1 MSPEPLWSP
10 DYLIQGPS
18 PKTASKSILH
28 ENVLI
33 LSFLFQLCNNRRQK
47 RTVVD
52 QVRSKNIFNHT
63 IWFWRA
69 NDLCVVRTKVS
80 KCEWRRTVLFY
91 TKRAACFIL
100 LLQKAV
106 KRRRCGGN
114 LIWSFEFIFSL
125 YDLTSSSIETAIRG
139 REKDDKTWDSYCT
152 NTNQIQWTGNEII
165 ISRSAVQVVINLKLR
180 SYCLVSC
187 PNPSC
192 SPGWSHFQWFIPFMS
207 YLSHASP
214 VFIPP
219 SSWASSSLAVS
230 SILAWSDLS
239 LLHFPS
245 IFLYSFF
252 SLVTTP
258 KVRWLTHNIFCL
270 G

>member
-1 MSPEPLWSP
+1 M
-10 DYLIQGPS
+10 
-18 PKTASKSILH
+18 
-28 ENVLI
+28 
-33 LSFLFQLCNNRRQK
+33 
-47 RTVVD
+47 VD
-52 QVRSKNIFNHT
+52 QVRSNNIFNHT

-69 NDLCVVRTKVS
+69 NDLCVVRKKVS

-106 KRRRCGGN
+106 KRRRCGWN

-165 ISRSAVQVVINLKLR
+165 ISRSAAQVVINLKLR

-187 PNPSC
+187 PNPLLLARLKSF
-192 SPGWSHFQWFIPFMS
+192 SVIHPIYVIPVACKPRFHLPVLVSIIIVGGVIDPCMVWLIIVAFPL
-207 YLSHASP
+207 YLP
-214 VFIPP
+214 LF
-219 SSWASSSLAVS
+219 
-230 SILAWSDLS
+230 
-239 LLHFPS
+239 LL
-245 IFLYSFF
+245 FF
-252 SLVTTP
+252 GYNTKSTVTYP
-258 KVRWLTHNIFCL
+258 
-270 G
+270 